1 MSIPA
6 ILPSGS
12 GGAIVKVGAILPH
25 RLATAA
31 DDGLTDTAFLT
42 CRTHTYAYLSVSAF
56 INVLAGHEMWLWT
69 EGR

>member
-12 GGAIVKVGAILPH
+12 GGAIVKVRAILPH

-31 DDGLTDTAFLT
+31 DDGLTDTAFFDLSD
-42 CRTHTYAYLSVSAF
+42 AYVRLFSVSAF

-69 EGR
+69 